1 MDENKGHMLSC
12 FGPVQLFATLWTVAP
27 YTPLSMGFSGQ
38 EYFML
43 FMLSFKKITKCT
55 SAF

>member
-1 MDENKGHMLSC
+1 MDENKERVLSC
-12 FGPVQLFATLWTVAP
+12 FGPVQLFATLWTAAP
-27 YTPLSMGFSGQ
+27 YTPLPMGFSGQ

-43 FMLSFKKITKCT
+43 FMLSFKKITTCT